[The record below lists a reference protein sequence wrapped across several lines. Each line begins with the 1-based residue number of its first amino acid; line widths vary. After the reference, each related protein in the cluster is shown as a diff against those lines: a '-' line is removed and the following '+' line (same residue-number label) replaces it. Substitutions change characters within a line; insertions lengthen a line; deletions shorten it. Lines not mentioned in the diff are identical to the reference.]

1 MNIPN
6 FLTILRILLV
16 PVFINLLIYGYH
28 ISALIV
34 FLLAGLTDGLDGF
47 IARISN
53 KKTTLGTYL
62 DPMADKL
69 LLAAGF
75 ITLTKL
81 HLVPVWLTIIILSR
95 DAILLIGTLM
105 IHLIHEAFNISPTII
120 GKGTTLFQLVYIVS
134 VLVSIETEKVSYI
147 LPPLAL
153 ITTILTISSGL
164 HYIYRGIVRINSK
177 EAR

>member
-34 FLLAGLTDGLDGF
+34 FLLAGITDGLDGF

-75 ITLTKL
+75 I
-81 HLVPVWLTIIILSR
+81 
-95 DAILLIGTLM
+95 
-105 IHLIHEAFNISPTII
+105 
-120 GKGTTLFQLVYIVS
+120 
-134 VLVSIETEKVSYI
+134 
-147 LPPLAL
+147 
-153 ITTILTISSGL
+153 
-164 HYIYRGIVRINSK
+164 
-177 EAR
+177 